1 MSAVMGGWC
10 AAVTL
15 PRTGPGVTRASV
27 LGMIAKDAAPG
38 IDRLVYAVGRNA
50 RRVDQDGL
58 AAVLETVGLDS
69 PGLFNGLG
77 DLILAGALTDEVAE
91 LRYRYMADGD
101 RTKFLEDAVSEGHLD
116 FADGFYGASEPVL
129 ALLSFTETRRGAAA
143 AELWGSFASEVEEL
157 TAFCGEVIG
166 ASGESPLLQ
175 VYEAV
180 PLPEGAELRLFAL
193 LERMRYL
200 RSDAHAFA
208 WSAAGLTAGDMVE
221 LTPIWNGKEP
231 RGMEATLA
239 SLEERGLLNHGT
251 LTKQGQA
258 VRDRIEAET
267 NRFAQQALDALG
279 DRGDRFVELLVTLPD
294 EPA

>member
-1 MSAVMGGWC
+1 
-10 AAVTL
+10 
-15 PRTGPGVTRASV
+15 
-27 LGMIAKDAAPG
+27 
-38 IDRLVYAVGRNA
+38 
-50 RRVDQDGL
+50 
-58 AAVLETVGLDS
+58 
-69 PGLFNGLG
+69 
-77 DLILAGALTDEVAE
+77 
-91 LRYRYMADGD
+91 
-101 RTKFLEDAVSEGHLD
+101 
-116 FADGFYGASEPVL
+116 
-129 ALLSFTETRRGAAA
+129 
-143 AELWGSFASEVEEL
+143 
-157 TAFCGEVIG
+157 
-166 ASGESPLLQ
+166 
-175 VYEAV
+175 
-180 PLPEGAELRLFAL
+180 
-193 LERMRYL
+193 MRYL
-200 RSDAHAFA
+200 RSDVHAFA

>member
-1 MSAVMGGWC
+1 MGGWC

-15 PRTGPGVTRASV
+15 PRVGPGVTRASV
-27 LGMIAKDAAPG
+27 MGMIAKDAAPE

-50 RRVDQDGL
+50 RRLDEDGL
-58 AAVLETVGLDS
+58 AAVLEAAGLDS
-69 PGLFNGLG
+69 PGRLNGLG
-77 DLILAGALTDEVAE
+77 DLILAGALTDEVVE

-101 RTKFLEDAVSEGHLD
+101 RTKFLDDAVAEGRLD
-116 FADGFYGASEPVL
+116 FADGFYGASDPVL

-143 AELWGSFASEVEEL
+143 AELWGGFVSEVQEL

-175 VYEAV
+175 AYEGV

-200 RSDAHAFA
+200 RSDAHALA
-208 WSAAGLTAGDMVE
+208 WGAAGLTAGDMVE
-221 LTPIWNGKEP
+221 LTPIWYGKEP
-231 RGMEATLA
+231 RGVEPTLA
-239 SLEERGLLNHGT
+239 SLEERGLLKHGT

-258 VRDRIEAET
+258 VRDGIEAET
-267 NRFAQQALDALG
+267 NRLAQQGFDALG

>member
-1 MSAVMGGWC
+1 MGGWC

-15 PRTGPGVTRASV
+15 PRAGPAVTRASV
-27 LGMIAKDAAPG
+27 LGMIAKDATPET
-38 IDRLVYAVGRNA
+38 DRLVYAVGRNA
-50 RRVDQDGL
+50 RGVDQDGL
-58 AAVLETVGLDS
+58 AAVLETAGLDS
-69 PGLFNGLG
+69 PGPLNGLG

-91 LRYRYMADGD
+91 LRYRYMADDD
-101 RTKFLEDAVSEGHLD
+101 RTKFLEDAVAEGRLD

-129 ALLSFTETRRGAAA
+129 ALLRFTETRRGAAA
-143 AELWGSFASEVEEL
+143 AELWGRFASEVEEL
-157 TAFCGEVIG
+157 MVFCGEVIG

-175 VYEAV
+175 AYEGV

-193 LERMRYL
+193 LERVRYL
-200 RSDAHAFA
+200 RSDAHALA

-231 RGMEATLA
+231 RGVEATLA
-239 SLEERGLLNHGT
+239 SLEERGLLKHGT

-258 VRDRIEAET
+258 VRDGIEAET
-267 NRFAQQALDALG
+267 NRIAQQAFDALG

>member
-1 MSAVMGGWC
+1 M
-10 AAVTL
+10 
-15 PRTGPGVTRASV
+15 
-27 LGMIAKDAAPG
+27 GMIAKDAAPE

-50 RRVDQDGL
+50 DRVDEDGL
-58 AAVLETVGLDS
+58 AAVLEAAGLDS
-69 PGLFNGLG
+69 PGRLNGLS
-77 DLILAGALTDEVAE
+77 DLILGGALTDEVAE
-91 LRYRYMADGD
+91 LRYRYMADAD
-101 RTKFLEDAVSEGHLD
+101 RTKFLEDAVAEGRLD
-116 FADGFYGASEPVL
+116 FADGFYGASDPVL

-143 AELWGSFASEVEEL
+143 AELWGGFVSEVQEL

-175 VYEAV
+175 AYEGV

-200 RSDAHAFA
+200 RTDAHALA

-221 LTPIWNGKEP
+221 LTPIWYGKEP
-231 RGMEATLA
+231 RGVEATLA
-239 SLEERGLLNHGT
+239 SLEERGLLKHGT

-258 VRDRIEAET
+258 VRDGIEAET
-267 NRFAQQALDALG
+267 NRLAQQGFDALG

>member
-1 MSAVMGGWC
+1 
-10 AAVTL
+10 
-15 PRTGPGVTRASV
+15 
-27 LGMIAKDAAPG
+27 MIAKDAAPE

-58 AAVLETVGLDS
+58 ASVLEAAGLDS
-69 PGLFNGLG
+69 PGLLNGLS
-77 DLILAGALTDEVAE
+77 DLILAGALTGHVVE
-91 LRYRYMADGD
+91 LRYRYMADAD
-101 RTKFLEDAVSEGHLD
+101 RTKFLEDAVAEGRLE
-116 FADGFYGASEPVL
+116 FADGFYGASESAL
-129 ALLSFTETRRGAAA
+129 ALLSFIETRRETAA
-143 AELWGSFASEVEEL
+143 AELWGKFASEVEEL
-157 TAFCGEVIG
+157 TAFCAVVIG
-166 ASGESPLLQ
+166 ASGESPLLHA
-175 VYEAV
+175 YEGV

-221 LTPIWNGKEP
+221 FTPIWNGKEP
-231 RGMEATLA
+231 RGVEATLA
-239 SLEERGLLNHGT
+239 SLEERGLLKHAT

-258 VRDRIEAET
+258 VRDGIEAET
-267 NRFAQQALDALG
+267 NRLAQQALDTLG